1 MKFYKIIYQKE
12 NGEIIERERNTLPLQ
27 TIGETTSMGWKIIDI
42 FNGFQNKWYS
52 SDNYYEYKRAIR
64 N

>member
-1 MKFYKIIYQKE
+1 MKFYKIIYQKG
-12 NGEIIERERNTLPLQ
+12 NGDIIERERNTLPLQ

>member
-1 MKFYKIIYQKE
+1 MKFYKIIYQKG
-12 NGEIIERERNTLPLQ
+12 NGDIIERERNTLPLQ

-52 SDNYYEYKRAIR
+52 SDNYYEYKRSIR